1 MAFSLRE
8 YVDNRR
14 KNQEENSAASQE
26 NKPFSLSNYI
36 SQRRMQGSF
45 QKQNESYNNWLGL
58 GWVL

>member
-14 KNQEENSAASQE
+14 KNQEENSVASQE
-26 NKPFSLSNYI
+26 NKTFSLSNYI

-45 QKQNESYNNWLGL
+45 QKQNE
-58 GWVL
+58 